1 MIDIYDA
8 EALVNIYRML
18 DKKCCAIDKFIN
30 NHAYYFG
37 PYTEEFGALD
47 VCNNIIDL
55 MTRKNQLIN
64 LKLIMDGAI
73 DRLDDNDKKVIYLK
87 TRYSLST
94 TDLCEVLE
102 VKERTVFR
110 RIEHAIDSLTQV
122 LNKSKYIDKLESIMN
137 DEFWISS
144 LRDELKDRRIAYK
157 SAHAQVSTL

>member
-1 MIDIYDA
+1 M
-8 EALVNIYRML
+8 
-18 DKKCCAIDKFIN
+18 
-30 NHAYYFG
+30 
-37 PYTEEFGALD
+37 
-47 VCNNIIDL
+47 CNNIIDL

-64 LKLIMDGAI
+64 LKLIMDAAI

-110 RIEHAIDSLTQV
+110 RVEHAIGALTSV

-137 DEFWISS
+137 DEFWIVSM
-144 LRDELKDRRIAYK
+144 RDELKDRRIAYK
-157 SAHAQVSTL
+157 TAHQVSTL

>member
-18 DKKCCAIDKFIN
+18 DKKCSAIDRFIN

-37 PYTEEFGALD
+37 PCTEEFGALD

-64 LKLIMDGAI
+64 LKLIMDAAI
-73 DRLDDNDKKVIYLK
+73 DRLDDNDKKVIYIK

-110 RIEHAIDSLTQV
+110 RVEHAIGALTSV

-137 DEFWISS
+137 DEFWIVSM
-144 LRDELKDRRIAYK
+144 RDELKDRRIAYK
-157 SAHAQVSTL
+157 TAHQVSTL

>member
-1 MIDIYDA
+1 MIDIYDT
-8 EALVNIYRML
+8 EALINVYRML
-18 DKKCCAIDKFIN
+18 DKKCRAIDRFIN

-37 PYTEEFGALD
+37 PCTEEFGALD

-64 LKLIMDGAI
+64 LKLIMDSAI
-73 DRLDDNDKKVIYLK
+73 DRLEDNDKKVIYLK

-94 TDLCEVLE
+94 IDLCDVLE

-110 RIEHAIDSLTQV
+110 RVEHAIVSLTSL
-122 LNKSKYIDKLESIMN
+122 LNKSKYIDKLEGIID

-144 LRDELKDRRIAYK
+144 IRDELKDRRIAYK
-157 SAHAQVSTL
+157 TAHQVSIL